1 MTAKRDLKK
10 HVRERQARTGEAYV
24 TALRHVLAARDG
36 GGDPVPVV
44 EMEDVSAAA
53 QDCGLRFRAV
63 MFPGLRRRVD
73 PKAAL
78 TRLRQV
84 LDETG
89 EDPAFEPLRAVL
101 LGGEWRQAELDG
113 ADILRARQFLERAR
127 AGVGGVSEG
136 GTRVALQIE
145 GRDGPEL
152 VLFVLRLWPHM
163 SFTPVSVPPM
173 LMIGGTDELAT
184 RVLGWE
190 LP

>member
-24 TALRHVLAARDG
+24 TALRHVLAARE
-36 GGDPVPVV
+36 GGDKVPVV

-63 MFPGLRRRVD
+63 MFPGLRRRID
-73 PKAAL
+73 PRVAL
-78 TRLRQV
+78 KRLRQV
-84 LDETG
+84 LDETVG
-89 EDPAFEPLRAVL
+89 DPAFELLRAVL
-101 LGGEWRQAELDG
+101 LGGEWRQAPLDS
-113 ADILRARQFLERAR
+113 ADILRARQFVERAR

-136 GTRVALQIE
+136 GTRLALQIE
-145 GRDGPEL
+145 GHDGPEL
-152 VLFVLRLWPHM
+152 VLFVLRLWPPL

-184 RVLGWE
+184 GVLGWE